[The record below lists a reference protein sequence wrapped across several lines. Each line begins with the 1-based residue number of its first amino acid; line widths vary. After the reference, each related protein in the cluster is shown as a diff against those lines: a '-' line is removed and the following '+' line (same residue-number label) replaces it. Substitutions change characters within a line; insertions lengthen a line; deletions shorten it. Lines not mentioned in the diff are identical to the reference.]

1 MAKQKSLDLRDEP
14 ALTTGP
20 AARYIG
26 VGHSTLNK
34 WRREG
39 RAPAHITLS
48 WRKYLWRRADLDA
61 FMAARRVEAAS
72 LATSNEGGDA

>member
-1 MAKQKSLDLRDEP
+1 MLKQQKLDLKDEP
-14 ALTTGP
+14 AFTTGP
-20 AARYIG
+20 AAQYMG

-48 WRKYLWRRADLDA
+48 WRKFLWRRADLDA
-61 FMAARRVEAAS
+61 FMAARRVEAPA
-72 LATSNEGGDA
+72 LSNEGGRP

>member
-34 WRREG
+34 WRRDG

-48 WRKYLWRRADLDA
+48 WRKFLWRRVDLDA
-61 FMAARRVEAAS
+61 FMAARQVEAAAP
-72 LATSNEGGDA
+72 ATSHEGGEA

>member
-1 MAKQKSLDLRDEP
+1 MAKQQSLDLRDKP

-20 AARYIG
+20 AADYIG
-26 VGHSTLNK
+26 VGHSTLNR

-48 WRKYLWRRADLDA
+48 WRKYLWPKHDLDA
-61 FMAARRVEAAS
+61 FLEARRVEAA
-72 LATSNEGGDA
+72 APSNEGGVA

>member
-20 AARYIG
+20 AARHIG
-26 VGHSTLNK
+26 VGHSTLNR

-48 WRKYLWRRADLDA
+48 WRKFLWPKRDLDA
-61 FMAARRVEAAS
+61 FMAARRVEAA
-72 LATSNEGGDA
+72 APASNEEGRS